1 MAPRILVVEDDEA
14 YRYVVA
20 TYLANAGY
28 KVEEAADY
36 RRALE
41 VLEDSEPLDLLV
53 SDVCLS
59 AVNGFSLGRLARQ
72 RRPGLQIM
80 FMTAFDELPI
90 SEAFGT
96 VIHKPAEPEV
106 IVGTVGRMLDP
117 ALTPR
122 RHARPVGEI
131 GPSVKH
137 EAEEAPRL
145 DESFSVAYAD

>member
-14 YRYVVA
+14 FRYVLA

-28 KVEEAADY
+28 QVEEAADY

-41 VLEDSEPLDLLV
+41 VLEGDEPLDLLV

-59 AVNGFSLGRLARQ
+59 TVNGFTIGRMARQ
-72 RRPGLQIM
+72 RRPGLPII

-117 ALTPR
+117 ALRPKPR
-122 RHARPVGEI
+122 ARPVDERD
-131 GPSVKH
+131 PSVKNK
-137 EAEEAPRL
+137 AEEAPRL
-145 DESFSVAYAD
+145 GERLSTAYVD